1 MSQKIGR
8 YEKIVE
14 VSTWIIMI
22 LVIFGVRFLPIRLI
36 DNDQV
41 YYLIGAIIS
50 FALLYYLV
58 IYKYFPPS
66 KRFYFKTIADIV
78 LIGVLIHVLKDYGQY
93 FFALYFLPIAAAA
106 LELEFI
112 NALIIATI
120 ASVFVA
126 FEVFLGSQD
135 LLPQTTQLYQGAW
148 QIGLIL
154 LMTIFCRAL
163 ALQIRQERQVK
174 EESLARQKVLEE
186 ESVRQKEFLSLTSHQ
201 LYTPLSMIRGFV
213 SMLKDEKYGK
223 LSPKQKDAVGEVY
236 ENTKRMV
243 SLVSE
248 LLSISRIQAGSFQL
262 NLKES
267 KIEDLI
273 ENVIKQF
280 RESRHKKNVELSFQK
295 ACGSSLKPVK
305 IDADK
310 IRGVIYNLIDNA
322 LKYTQKGKIEVILSQ
337 DESSTTVKV
346 IDEGLGIRDDDF
358 DKLFQPFFRG
368 KDILELDNQGTGLGL
383 YIGRLIVE
391 KHGGKIWAEN
401 NLPAGKAG
409 KNRGA
414 TFGFNLPNKSL
425 STKVQK

>member
-1 MSQKIGR
+1 MQNKIGR

-22 LVIFGVRFLPIRLI
+22 LVIFGVRFLPIKLI

-106 LELEFI
+106 LSLEFI
-112 NALIIATI
+112 SALLIAAV

-126 FEVFLGSQD
+126 FEVFLGSQE
-135 LLPQTTQLYQGAW
+135 LLPQTSELYQGAW

-154 LMTIFCRAL
+154 LMTVFCRAL
-163 ALQIRQERQVK
+163 ALQIREERSAK
-174 EESLARQKVLEE
+174 EESLARQKVLLE

-201 LYTPLSMIRGFV
+201 LYTPLSMIRGFI
-213 SMLKDEKYGK
+213 SILREEKYGK
-223 LSPKQKDAVGEVY
+223 LNPKQKDAVSEVY

-262 NLKES
+262 NLKEY
-267 KIEDLI
+267 KIEHLV

-280 RESRHKKNVELSFQK
+280 RESQPKKNVELSFQK
-295 ACGSSLKPVK
+295 PSLKPVK

-310 IRGVIYNLIDNA
+310 MRCVIYNLIDNA
-322 LKYTQKGKIEVILSQ
+322 LKYTTKGKIEVVLEQ
-337 DESSTTVKV
+337 TPELTTVKV

-368 KDILELDNQGTGLGL
+368 KNILELDNQGTGLGL
-383 YIGRLIVE
+383 YIGRIIIE

-401 NLPAGKAG
+401 NLPTGGQK
-409 KNRGA
+409 GA
-414 TFGFNLPNKSL
+414 TFSFSLPR
-425 STKVQK
+425 KVL

>member
-1 MSQKIGR
+1 MIQNSSKLGR

-14 VSTWIIMI
+14 VSTWLVMVV
-22 LVIFGVRFLPIRLI
+22 VIFGVRFLPIKLI
-36 DNDQV
+36 DNEQV

-66 KRFYFKTIADIV
+66 KRFYFKTIADII

-120 ASVFVA
+120 ASVLVA
-126 FEVFLGSQD
+126 FEVFLGSQE
-135 LLPQTTQLYQGAW
+135 LLPKSAELYQGAW

-154 LMTIFCRAL
+154 LMTVFCRAL
-163 ALQIRQERQVK
+163 ALQIRQERQAK

-186 ESVRQKEFLSLTSHQ
+186 EAKRQKEFLSLTSHQ
-201 LYTPLSMIRGFV
+201 LYTPLSMIRGFI
-213 SMLKDEKYGK
+213 STLKDEKYGQ
-223 LSPKQKDAVGEVY
+223 LNPKQKDAAGEIY
-236 ENTKRMV
+236 ANAKRMV
-243 SLVSE
+243 NLVSE

-262 NLKES
+262 DPKET
-267 KIEDLI
+267 KIDDLL
-273 ENVIKQF
+273 ENIVKQF
-280 RESRHKKNVELSFQK
+280 RQSQPKEKVELIYQK
-295 ACGSSLKPVK
+295 PSLRPIQ
-305 IDADK
+305 IDPDK
-310 IRGVIYNLIDNA
+310 IRNVIYNLIDNA
-322 LKYTQKGKIEVILSQ
+322 LKYTQAGKIEIVAEQSN
-337 DESSTTVKV
+337 ETTTVRV
-346 IDEGLGIRDDDF
+346 IDEGIGIRDDNF

-383 YIGRLIVE
+383 YIARLIIE

-401 NLPAGKAG
+401 NKDQ
-409 KNRGA
+409 GA
-414 TFGFNLPNKSL
+414 TFAFSLPR
-425 STKVQK
+425 KVS

>member
-1 MSQKIGR
+1 M
-8 YEKIVE
+8 V
-14 VSTWIIMI
+14 V
-22 LVIFGVRFLPIRLI
+22 VIFGVRFLPIRLI

-78 LIGVLIHVLKDYGQY
+78 LIGVLIHVSKDYGQY

-112 NALIIATI
+112 NALIIATV

-126 FEVFLGSQD
+126 FEVFLGSQE
-135 LLPQTTQLYQGAW
+135 LLPKSAELYQGAW

-163 ALQIRQERQVK
+163 ALQIRQERQAK

-186 ESVRQKEFLSLTSHQ
+186 EAVRQKEFLSLTSHQ

-213 SMLKDEKYGK
+213 SMLNEEKLGK
-223 LSPKQKDAVGEVY
+223 LTPKQKDTVEEVY
-236 ENTKRMV
+236 ANTKRMV

-248 LLSISRIQAGSFQL
+248 LLSISRVQAGTFEL
-262 NLKES
+262 DLKE
-267 KIEDLI
+267 IELDKLLGNI
-273 ENVIKQF
+273 IKQF
-280 RESRHKKNVELSFQK
+280 KESRPKENIEIIY
-295 ACGSSLKPVK
+295 KPSPIK
-305 IDADK
+305 PIQIDADK
-310 IRGVIYNLIDNA
+310 IRSVVSNLIDNA
-322 LKYTQKGKIEVILSQ
+322 IKYTQKGKIIVSLEQSN
-337 DESSTTVKV
+337 EATTVKV
-346 IDEGLGIRDDDF
+346 IDEGIGIRDDDF
-358 DKLFQPFFRG
+358 EKLFQPFFRG

-401 NLPAGKAG
+401 NPPAGGQK
-409 KNRGA
+409 GA
-414 TFGFNLPNKSL
+414 TFAFSLPN
-425 STKVQK
+425 